1 MNISLFCNSGMSTSM
16 MAKKLQMAYQAAG
29 MEHQI
34 EAYDYSSLPDVVN
47 ETQIIIL
54 GPQIAWAQEDVK
66 RDYPDKIV
74 LTLGIQEFGSMNG
87 EMLKTRIDELMEK

>member
-16 MAKKLQMAYQAAG
+16 MAKKLQAAYEAAG
-29 MEHQI
+29 IHHQV
-34 EAYDYSSLPDVVN
+34 EAYDYSSLPDVAE

-54 GPQIAWAQEDVK
+54 GPQIAWALEDVE

-74 LTLGIQEFGSMNG
+74 FTLSIQEFGNMNG
-87 EMLKTRIDELMEK
+87 ERLKSRIDELMEK